1 MDGDATITGDAAA
14 GRLAADLLARSRL
27 LAPEQIADALAD
39 AAAPLGVMGARIYL
53 ADLQDQRLRAL
64 PGGKGHAPEVL
75 AIDSTA
81 AGLAYQTTQ
90 VHSVPVSEGGAD
102 RQAWIPLTDGTER
115 LGVLELTVAETNGVT
130 PAHLEMLASLAGL
143 ILASKNPGSD
153 TYARGR
159 RSRQLALQAEL
170 VWALLA
176 PRTFAADRVTVAA
189 ALEPAYEVGGDA
201 YDYSLTGDHLHV
213 SLYDAVGHDLGAG
226 LLTSVAMAACRSTRR
241 SGGTLHDIAARADH
255 AISRQ
260 FGDSLFVT
268 ALLCDLNVATGEFSW
283 IPCGHHPPLLIR
295 SNNTARELARPPRLP
310 LGLAGNETGAGRSAP
325 ERAATGDE
333 QFLAYTEQVEPGD
346 RILLY
351 TDGVTEARAADGTQ
365 FGLGLLTEFVI
376 RHSQSGT
383 PAPEMLR
390 HLSKTITDH
399 QHGPLLDDATIVLI
413 DWTPTPGPSSQ

>member
-1 MDGDATITGDAAA
+1 
-14 GRLAADLLARSRL
+14 
-27 LAPEQIADALAD
+27 
-39 AAAPLGVMGARIYL
+39 
-53 ADLQDQRLRAL
+53 
-64 PGGKGHAPEVL
+64 
-75 AIDSTA
+75 
-81 AGLAYQTTQ
+81 
-90 VHSVPVSEGGAD
+90 
-102 RQAWIPLTDGTER
+102 
-115 LGVLELTVAETNGVT
+115 
-130 PAHLEMLASLAGL
+130 MLASLAGL

-153 TYARGR
+153 AYARAR

-176 PRTFAADRVTVAA
+176 PRTFAADQVTVAA

-213 SLYDAVGHDLGAG
+213 SLFDAVGHDLGAG

-241 SGGTLHDIAARADH
+241 SGGTLHDMAARADQ

-310 LGLAGNETGAGRSAP
+310 LGLAGNETRARRTAPDRS
-325 ERAATGDE
+325 ATGDK
-333 QFLAYTEQVEPGD
+333 QFLDYTEQLEPGD

-365 FGLGLLTEFVI
+365 FGVGLLTEFVI

-390 HLSKTITDH
+390 HLSQAITDH
-399 QHGPLLDDATIVLI
+399 QHGPLRDDATIVLI
-413 DWTPTPGPSSQ
+413 DWTPKPGAASSATPPGSFPATKRRALAAAAIQGFIDVVAAALRRGPG